1 MLVRVAQAGL
11 SRVVLAPLSS
21 SEHQCKNIG
30 KRYVWQRGVVKNMFT
45 LSKNA
50 TKTMVRTLEKK
61 CAKRY
66 KFQGAVNMC
75 LPLQP
80 QHRKIKNC

>member
-21 SEHQCKNIG
+21 SQHRCKNSG
-30 KRYVWQRGVVKNMFT
+30 KRNVWQRGVSKNMFT
-45 LSKNA
+45 LSTNT
-50 TKTMVRTLEKK
+50 TKTLARTPEKK

-75 LPLQP
+75 LPLQWEHAKT
-80 QHRKIKNC
+80 QKC